1 MFSSMVWCDYSP
13 ILSAAPFGCT
23 ISSILGVSIFKEH
36 GMTRKILA
44 WTLIVLSSIF
54 LLLSLVGIAAAWIY
68 NEPLT
73 SQGVA
78 QLKNIDD
85 QLSQAQTTLQSS
97 QTELERALR
106 IVDATEQVLEKL
118 AEQSTS
124 AENLFEG
131 IQNTLDGKLLPEL
144 KTTRARINAARA
156 ALENLQSV
164 LKGISNFIPGVDL
177 SAPDKI
183 VTDLITS
190 ADSIDSEIAN
200 AETVAKQASTFVSD
214 TSYLLGGDLTE
225 TRNSLE
231 NFLRAIKD
239 YQQKVT
245 DSRTQVGDL
254 IDALPI
260 WIDRTSLSLTI
271 FLFWFGLSQFGLFL
285 HGRLILRGE
294 NPLDVLRA

>member
-1 MFSSMVWCDYSP
+1 
-13 ILSAAPFGCT
+13 
-23 ISSILGVSIFKEH
+23 
-36 GMTRKILA
+36 MTRKILA